1 MFRALPRPAPHAPLP
16 PELDERYAELGYAG
30 ILHDRLMAQIRD
42 FEEGLGEDEEL
53 AGMIATFGQA
63 VLVRI
68 LDVGY
73 HNPYFMV
80 FYGEDLETNER
91 VQLVQHVNQVSVLF
105 RAVPKSPS
113 VAKARRIGFA

>member
-1 MFRALPRPAPHAPLP
+1 MARAFPRALTAPQLP
-16 PELDERYAELGYAG
+16 PELDDRYAELGYAG

-42 FEEGLGEDEEL
+42 FENDLGEDEEL

-73 HNPYFMV
+73 HNPHFMV

-105 RAVPKSPS
+105 RAVPKSPT

>member
-1 MFRALPRPAPHAPLP
+1 MARAFPRALAPQLP
-16 PELDERYAELGYAG
+16 PELDDRYAELGYAG

-42 FEEGLGEDEEL
+42 FENDLGEDEEL

-105 RAVPKSPS
+105 RAVPKSPT

>member
-1 MFRALPRPAPHAPLP
+1 V
-16 PELDERYAELGYAG
+16 DERYAELGYAG
-30 ILHDRLMAQIRD
+30 ILHHRLMAQIRD
-42 FEEGLGEDEEL
+42 FEDGLGEEEEL
-53 AGMIATFGQA
+53 AGMIASFGQT

-105 RAVPKSPS
+105 RAVPKSPT